1 MDLNDVA
8 NMFEATDPEE
18 ALKSYQKA
26 LERDRKLTQLSTDLK
41 YKRSVAI
48 AYGNI
53 ASVYDDVG
61 DYSRAVENNLKDLA
75 IYEDMVRADAK
86 NALLRQGLAITYMNT
101 ASSYTRA
108 GKIELALDYSNRGLE
123 MMRGLMSSAPANA
136 FQQGIFAAMLVVR
149 GTILTAANKSE
160 TAIPK
165 IEHGRSIYES
175 LYTAGTTNHVNAAAA
190 YVKLGE
196 ASAKARH
203 QQKAAEYFHHAL
215 AIVEPLISSEPA
227 DLDALYAA
235 AYAYSGLGALSMRQA
250 QQSGLTLQRRK
261 SDWTEARSW
270 YVQSL
275 NTWRRIEHPNHTA
288 PNSFQAGDRATV
300 AKELK
305 LSEAALASLHETLSP
320 TQFEPEV
327 NLNLCLL
334 PVSGARPLSD
344 GVRRELISAA
354 ETPRESFLDR
364 RVRSVRPVL
373 GFPTSGAFWPHNLR
387 RFLPGSRRIR
397 PEIAWVFRPRDLRQ
411 PVATSKMP
419 RRPQVQILHGE
430 ISGAPHRRRAGR
442 R

>member
-1 MDLNDVA
+1 LGFDHEVSGRIGFPGDRSANQKIIEDYRRALVVDENALKLKPEDVRTLHGYSMDLNDVA

-53 ASVYDDVG
+53 ASIYDDVG

-149 GTILTAANKSE
+149 GIILTAANKSE
-160 TAIPK
+160 TAIPE

-320 TQFEPEV
+320 TQFEPESE
-327 NLNLCLL
+327 
-334 PVSGARPLSD
+334 PEPLSSSRQRSTSFI
-344 GVRRELISAA
+344 RRSSSRI
-354 ETPRESFLDR
+354 
-364 RVRSVRPVL
+364 
-373 GFPTSGAFWPHNLR
+373 NL
-387 RFLPGSRRIR
+387 GSRNSARI
-397 PEIAWVFRPRDLRQ
+397 F
-411 PVATSKMP
+411 S
-419 RRPQVQILHGE
+419 
-430 ISGAPHRRRAGR
+430 
-442 R
+442 